1 MEFQNFKIE
10 FRLLFQVL
18 SSNFLF
24 PTFEYKFSF
33 QVLSSDF
40 CSKLRVQIFVAKFT
54 YKFLSQVYVYI
65 FVPSFEFSSVLVQAW
80 SQVV

>member
-54 YKFLSQVYVYI
+54 YKFLSQV
-65 FVPSFEFSSVLVQAW
+65 SSSVQFW
-80 SQVV
+80 SKLGVK